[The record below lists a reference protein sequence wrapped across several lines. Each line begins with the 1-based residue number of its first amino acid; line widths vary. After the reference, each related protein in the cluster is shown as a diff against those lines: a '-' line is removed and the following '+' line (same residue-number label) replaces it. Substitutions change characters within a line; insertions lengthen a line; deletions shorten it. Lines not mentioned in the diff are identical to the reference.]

1 MELILKSVMHE
12 EPEGKFNVYAYL
24 DDGLGNEIVMTTLQ
38 KTFDTEME
46 SIEYKVELLDATMI
60 TEDLEDY

>member
-12 EPEGKFNVYAYL
+12 EPEGKFHVYVYL
-24 DDGLGNEIVMTTLQ
+24 DDGLGNEIVVTTLQ
-38 KTFDTEME
+38 KTFDTEDE
-46 SIEYKVELLDATMI
+46 SLKYKVELLDATMI